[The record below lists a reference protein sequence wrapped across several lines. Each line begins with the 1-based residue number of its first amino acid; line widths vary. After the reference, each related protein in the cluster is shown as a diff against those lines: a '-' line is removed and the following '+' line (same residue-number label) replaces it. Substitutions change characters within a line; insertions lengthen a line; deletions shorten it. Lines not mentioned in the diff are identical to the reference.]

1 MNLQELTTLSQLD
14 IAETA
19 WKEGVLLGKRT
30 EDFHT
35 IYLYVLDELYIEST
49 YHTHFNVLL
58 HISFFTDPAR
68 LDPYLEAI
76 DLSSLL
82 A

>member
-1 MNLQELTTLSQLD
+1 MNSQDLATLSQLD

-19 WKEGVLLGKRT
+19 WKEGVLLGKRS

-35 IYLYVLDELYIEST
+35 IHLYMLDDLYIEVT

-58 HISFFTDPAR
+58 HISLFTDPAR
-68 LDPYLEAI
+68 LEPYLEAI
-76 DLSSLL
+76 DISSLL

>member
-1 MNLQELTTLSQLD
+1 MNHHDLTTLSQLD

-19 WKEGVLLGKRT
+19 WKEGVLLAQRT
-30 EDFHT
+30 TEFHT
-35 IYLYVLDELYIEST
+35 IYLYVLDDMYIEST

-58 HISFFTDPAR
+58 NISFFTDTTR
-68 LDPYLEAI
+68 LEPYLDAI
-76 DLSSLL
+76 DISGLV

>member
-1 MNLQELTTLSQLD
+1 MFHHDLTPLSQLD
-14 IAETA
+14 IAETV

-35 IYLYVLDELYIEST
+35 LYLYVLDDLYIEST

-58 HISFFTDPAR
+58 NISFFTDPVR
-68 LDPYLEAI
+68 LEPYLEVI
-76 DLSSLL
+76 DISSLMP
-82 A
+82 